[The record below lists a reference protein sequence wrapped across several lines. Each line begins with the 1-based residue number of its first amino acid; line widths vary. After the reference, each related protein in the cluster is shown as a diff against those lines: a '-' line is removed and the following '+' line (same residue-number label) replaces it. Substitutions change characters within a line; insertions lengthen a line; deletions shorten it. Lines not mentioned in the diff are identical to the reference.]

1 MRKVAHQKVLRLY
14 GLTYKLKTELF
25 SQESIL
31 CTRRCKG
38 IMDPGLRFNII
49 ICNNLSQV
57 HKILQ
62 DHEKQ
67 KQCLQQLL
75 SMLIYVV
82 DMEYESYES
91 SINSSSSSNSNII
104 IHEQAH
110 PQASSLPS
118 SSASLATTMAAASL
132 PLSRRGRKRLLM
144 DLDGFLQN
152 TSLIILLDTCA
163 MAA

>member
-91 SINSSSSSNSNII
+91 SINSSSSNSNII
-104 IHEQAH
+104 IHEQEH
-110 PQASSLPS
+110 PQASSLLS
-118 SSASLATTMAAASL
+118 SSASLATTMAAATL
-132 PLSRRGRKRLLM
+132 PLSRRGRKGLLM